1 MTNKHINLTYL
12 GILKKKKDNMK
23 KNIFTYFNTG
33 MNSTPPLF
41 KNKKANFIK
50 VWIVVLVLLVGFGN
64 AGWGATETLTCSAG
78 TVVGTTMTFNTA
90 NFTIVHAKGTD
101 ANFASYT
108 PWRVYTNN
116 TVKIT
121 GGTGVST
128 ITSITLKTTST
139 TYATAAAAGTF
150 TVTGGGSASASTSG
164 SDVTITITGTA
175 TSIIIDPNAQTR
187 WNSID
192 IEYTAAVATPGI
204 TLADNGTQV
213 AAANVIQGSN
223 NQILSKFKL
232 NVTTANATLA
242 EADFLTSGNYQAA
255 DINGSGFKLW
265 YNSTNDF
272 AAASTIGSALVST
285 SSGSGDLLQFT
296 SLSQVISSG
305 ATGYFWV
312 TANIA
317 SAATAGR
324 TISLDAIANADLTFA
339 SGNKSG
345 SASAGGTQT
354 IAAASS
360 PTITIG
366 SITGFGNQC
375 VNTTSSEK
383 YYNISGA
390 NLTADI
396 VVTAP
401 TGYQISTTSGSGFG
415 SSVTLTQVSGT
426 VSSTPIYVRFIP
438 TLAQAY
444 SGSIAHSSTGATQQ
458 DLTLSGTGTSP
469 VDPSVNIAVTSGANP
484 TCPGTSVTFT
494 ATPTNGGTPSYQWK
508 KDGNNVCTNSA
519 TYTDDGSVAGN
530 ITCIMTT
537 SLTCVNTATATS
549 SAIALA
555 QSVANVASP
564 AATAGN
570 AQVSVG
576 WTNPSCYDEILI
588 VAATATNSGIPTGDG
603 TSYTANPA
611 YTGGTAL
618 GNGYVAYKG
627 TSSPEIITGLTNGTN
642 YYFKLFTRKG
652 SVWSAGVE
660 VSATPV
666 AGPCLSESFT
676 STTFP
681 PTGWVTSNAVR
692 STTAADYVTSPAAAS
707 FTSSNGTLTT
717 VAVANPASLKFYLGR
732 SSNTTAK
739 TLNVNI
745 STTSQTTGFSTIA
758 TYDHSNVPVSTYNQ
772 YTIDL
777 SAYTIYD
784 NVWIQFEKVS
794 STTSP
799 WRLDDVE
806 IYCGTPVCTSPVI
819 SAQPSTT
826 PETVCQNA
834 TATTLSITA
843 SPATGY
849 QWYSNTS
856 ASNTGGTLVS
866 GATAATYTPTTG
878 TAGDLYYYCVVTNGS
893 ASCTATSDVSGK
905 ITTQV
910 LPSISGTLTVC
921 QGGTTT
927 LTGSPAGGSWTSA
940 TPANATIEIGSG
952 LVNGIAAGTSLITYT
967 QGGCSNTATVTV
979 VASTPTISGT
989 LSVCAGATTTLTGSP
1004 TGGTWSSGTPANA
1017 TINNTS
1023 GLVNGLAAGTSIMTY
1038 TTGCGSNTATVT
1050 VNALPT
1056 ISGTLAVCGSTTTT
1070 LTGSPTGGT
1079 WNSGTPAN
1087 ATVNSST
1094 GVVTGVA
1101 TGNSVITYT
1110 VSGCSNTAS
1119 VSVTAPTVSGTLTTT
1134 PGGATT
1140 LTGAPSGGS
1149 WGSADNGIATVNASG
1164 IVTGVAE
1171 GTVNI
1176 TYTVSGCSKTVS
1188 VTISNGPC
1196 VDEGF
1201 AGGTTA
1207 PSGWTFTSLSGT
1219 YTSAA
1224 YYGAASPSIKLET
1237 TGQRIETPSF
1247 TNAVE
1252 LSFYCFVQSGY
1263 TSSLLIE
1270 GWDGSSWLTIDNN
1283 SSLPQTDATALV
1295 TYNSTT
1301 TPALAPGFT
1310 KFRFTFTKNSGNVAF
1325 DDVKVTCSS
1334 TPYPEIG
1341 VTGNGQAIVDED
1353 ATPSTADWTDFGSI
1367 TIGETFDRT
1376 FTIQNLGTGTL
1387 NLTGTPIVSLT
1398 GSDFSIVS
1406 QPSASTIA
1414 GGGIL
1419 TFVVRYTPSTIGLS
1433 TGTISITNDDPSENP
1448 YNFSIQGTGL
1458 AEATAWLIDE
1468 KFDNVTSAATINL
1481 TNTAG
1486 FTTSGTGTLTSSTA
1500 GAMFNRSARSLSFL
1514 GTAGTSVTITTPTF
1528 ANGDLVSFWYKQPGT
1543 STNPLLVEQYSSA
1556 KAGWTTLAT
1565 IPGGAAASKG
1575 RVYFYPINSAAITQ
1589 IRFTYTRADGSGQ
1602 AYLDDVRIRKAGKC
1616 NTSIKIL
1623 QTLVQS
1629 CGGNEGRN
1637 ESVLFKTGNVPVKV
1651 ENLSVSFP
1659 NVASGG
1665 LEFSSEAAQAFTT
1678 NATYVSALNDLV
1690 ELSYPG
1696 CRPVLE
1702 PPLGVIP
1709 ANSYTMIFTGSSPSV
1724 TYDFKAGCANS
1735 TNYYAIFCDNTST
1748 TGRYGNN
1755 PTVPEEDYTAII
1767 DKSTGCYDA
1776 QYYDSGIPNTLGE
1789 LAAYDEVTRVRT
1801 YKNYGCEI
1809 ALPIELASFTA
1820 KCQQEIIEVEWVTA
1834 SEINN
1839 KYFTL
1844 ERSDD
1849 LTHWNAIARVNGAGN
1864 SNIPVAY
1871 SFNDESRKSIASATT
1886 YYRLTQTDYD
1896 GKKETFSPIAVSCD
1910 QSRSYSFNIYPNP
1923 VNDQLFCDITNEY
1936 GRSAKIEI
1944 INAYGQL
1951 VYQREHTLTEG
1962 LNHLVLDL
1970 SEIKSGMY
1978 SFKLITPDGKIVKV
1992 KSLIKL

>member
-1 MTNKHINLTYL
+1 MVRQGTSVVITGTN
-12 GILKKKKDNMK
+12 
-23 KNIFTYFNTG
+23 FTGASAVTVGGTAVSSFVVNSATQITAVVASGTTG
-33 MNSTPPLF
+33 TIAVTVGNST
-41 KNKKANFIK
+41 
-50 VWIVVLVLLVGFGN
+50 
-64 AGWGATETLTCSAG
+64 ATS
-78 TVVGTTMTFNTA
+78 
-90 NFTIVHAKGTD
+90 
-101 ANFASYT
+101 S
-108 PWRVYTNN
+108 
-116 TVKIT
+116 
-121 GGTGVST
+121 
-128 ITSITLKTTST
+128 
-139 TYATAAAAGTF
+139 GTF
-150 TVTGGGSASASTSG
+150 TFASTPS
-164 SDVTITITGTA
+164 
-175 TSIIIDPNAQTR
+175 
-187 WNSID
+187 
-192 IEYTAAVATPGI
+192 I

-213 AAANVIQGSN
+213 AAANVIAGTTN
-223 NQILSKFKL
+223 HILHKFQL
-232 NVTTANATLA
+232 GVTTANASLTGLA
-242 EADFLTSGNYQAA
+242 CTTAGTYVSADVTNLKAWYSNDNTFSSGTDVLLSTFTTPGVAGSKTFPSFTTQAINSGSTGYIFITA
-255 DINGSGFKLW
+255 DI
-265 YNSTNDF
+265 
-272 AAASTIGSALVST
+272 A
-285 SSGSGDLLQFT
+285 
-296 SLSQVISSG
+296 SG
-305 ATGYFWV
+305 ATPS
-312 TANIA
+312 N
-317 SAATAGR
+317 
-324 TISLDAIANADLTFA
+324 TISVNAIATTDLTFA
-339 SGNKSG
+339 SGNKTG
-345 SASAGGTQT
+345 STSVGGTQT
-354 IAAASS
+354 IVAAST
-360 PTITIG
+360 PVITIG
-366 SITGFGNQC
+366 SITGFGDQC
-375 VNTTSSEK
+375 INTTSSEK
-383 YYNISGA
+383 SYNVSGV
-390 NLTADI
+390 NLTANI
-396 VVTAP
+396 IVTAP
-401 TGYQISTTSGSGFG
+401 TGFQVSTTSGSGFG

-426 VSSTPIYVRFIP
+426 VASTPIYVRFIP
-438 TLAQAY
+438 TLAQVYNGNITHA
-444 SGSIAHSSTGATQQ
+444 STGATQQ
-458 DLTLSGTGTSP
+458 DLALSGTGTSP
-469 VDPSVNIAVTSGANP
+469 VDPSVNIAVTSGTNP
-484 TCPGTSVTFT
+484 TCPSTSVTFT

-508 KDGNNVCTNSA
+508 KDGSNVCTNSA

-530 ITCIMTT
+530 ITCVMTT
-537 SLTCVNTATATS
+537 SLTCINTATATS
-549 SAIALA
+549 SAIALT
-555 QSVANVASP
+555 QSVANVTSP

-570 AQVSVG
+570 TQVSVA

-588 VAATATNSGIPTGDG
+588 VAAIATNSGIPTGDG
-603 TSYTANPA
+603 TSYTANLA
-611 YTGGTAL
+611 YTSGTAL
-618 GNGYVAYKG
+618 GNGYVVYKG
-627 TSSPEIITGLTNGTN
+627 TSSPEIITGLTNGTP

-666 AGPCLSESFT
+666 SGPCLSESFT
-676 STTFP
+676 GTTFP

-707 FTSSNGTLTT
+707 FTSNNGTLTT
-717 VAVANPASLKFYLGR
+717 VAIANPASLKFYLGR

-739 TLNVNI
+739 TLNIKI
-745 STTSQTTGFSTIA
+745 STTNQTTGFSTIA

-784 NVWIQFEKVS
+784 NVWIQFEKVAT
-794 STTSP
+794 TTSP
-799 WRLDDVE
+799 WRLDDIEV
-806 IYCGTPVCTSPVI
+806 YCGTPVCTSPVI

-834 TATTLSITA
+834 TATTLSITI

-866 GATAATYTPTTG
+866 GATAATYTPATA
-878 TAGDLYYYCVVTNGS
+878 TAGDSYYYCVVTNGS
-893 ASCTATSDVSGK
+893 ASCTTTSDVSGK
-905 ITTQV
+905 ITVQS
-910 LPSISGTLTVC
+910 LPTISGTLTAC
-921 QGGTTT
+921 QGGTTI
-927 LTGSPAGGSWTSA
+927 LSGSPTGGAWISG
-940 TPANATIEIGSG
+940 TPANATINNTSG
-952 LVNGIAAGTSLITYT
+952 EVNGIAAGTSLITYT

-989 LSVCAGATTTLTGSP
+989 LSVCAGATTTLIGSP

-1023 GLVNGLAAGTSIMTY
+1023 GLVNGLVAGTSIMTY

-1070 LTGSPTGGT
+1070 LTGSPAGGT
-1079 WNSGTPAN
+1079 WSSGTPAN
-1087 ATVNSST
+1087 ATVNSGT

-1101 TGNSVITYT
+1101 TGSSVITYT

-1119 VSVTAPTVSGTLTTT
+1119 VSVTAPTVTGTLTTT
-1134 PGGATT
+1134 PGGITT
-1140 LTGAPSGGS
+1140 LTGTPSGGS
-1149 WGSADNGIATVNASG
+1149 WTSADNGIATVNASG
-1164 IVTGVAE
+1164 VVTGVAE

-1176 TYTVSGCSKTVS
+1176 TYTASGCSKIVS

-1196 VDEGF
+1196 LDEGF

-1219 YTSAA
+1219 YAAAA
-1224 YYGAASPSIKLET
+1224 YYGAASPSIKLEN

-1247 TNAVE
+1247 TNAAE
-1252 LSFYCFVQSGY
+1252 LSFYCFVQSGF

-1283 SSLPQTDATALV
+1283 SSLPQSDATALV

-1341 VTGNGQAIVDED
+1341 VTGNGQAIIDGD
-1353 ATPSTADWTDFGSI
+1353 ATPSTADYTDFGSV

-1387 NLTGTPIVSLT
+1387 NLTGMPIVSLT
-1398 GSDFSIVS
+1398 GSDFSVVN

-1414 GGGIL
+1414 GGGTL

-1433 TGTISITNDDPSENP
+1433 TGTISIANDDSNENP

-1468 KFDNVTSAATINL
+1468 KFDYVTNASTIGL

-1514 GTAGTSVTITTPTF
+1514 GAAGTSVTITTPTF

-1556 KAGWTTLAT
+1556 KAGWTTLVT

-1575 RVYFYPINSAAITQ
+1575 QVYFYPINSATITQ

-1629 CGGNEGRN
+1629 CGGGEGIN

-1651 ENLSVSFP
+1651 DNLSISFP

-1665 LEFSSEAAQAFTT
+1665 LEFSSEAAQTFTSNT
-1678 NATYVSALNDLV
+1678 TYVSALNDLV

-1735 TNYYAIFCDNTST
+1735 TNYYAIFCNNTST

-1755 PTVPEEDYTAII
+1755 PTAPEEDYTAII

-1789 LAAYDEVTRVRT
+1789 LAAYDETTRART

-1809 ALPIELASFTA
+1809 ALPIELTSFTA
-1820 KCQQEIIEVEWVTA
+1820 KCQQGAIEVEWVTA

-1849 LTHWNAIARVNGAGN
+1849 LTHWSAIARVNGAGN

-1871 SFNDESRKSIASATT
+1871 SFNDESRKSSSSNIT

-1896 GKKETFSPIAVSCD
+1896 GKKETFSPIVASCD
-1910 QSRSYSFNIYPNP
+1910 QSRNYMLNVYPNP
-1923 VNDQLFCDITNEY
+1923 ANAQLFCDITNES
-1936 GRSAKIEI
+1936 GNSAKIEI

-1951 VYQREHTLTEG
+1951 VYQKEYTLNDG
-1962 LNHLVLDL
+1962 FNHLVLDL

-1978 SFKLITPDGKIVKV
+1978 SFKLITPDGKIAKV